1 MFTTRHVTKRSTNLP
16 FELSTF
22 HSLFGDLFDVSSADP
37 TKLGVVDLGF
47 PKTDIIENDTAFIVE
62 LGLSGWK
69 RDELN
74 VELIGDNIVVSGE
87 SSTEKQEGK
96 YLRRELKRSKF
107 SKTILLGQ
115 NLDRD
120 NIEAKYE
127 DGLLTVIVPKLKKGL
142 HDPVKIK
149 IK

>member
-1 MFTTRHVTKRSTNLP
+1 MTFLTRHTTKRGALP
-16 FELSTF
+16 SELSTF
-22 HSLFGDLFDVSSADP
+22 HSLFGEFFDVDP
-37 TKLGVVDLGF
+37 TKLGTVDLGF

-69 RDELN
+69 KNELS
-74 VELIGDNIVVSGE
+74 VEVVGDNLVVSGE
-87 SSTEKQEGK
+87 ASTEKQEGK

-127 DGLLTVIVPKLKKGL
+127 DGLLTVTVPKLKRGI
-142 HDPVKIK
+142 HDPVKIE